1 MRWFLYAFR
10 HIFDYRGRARRAE
23 YGWFLLISIL
33 ISFIFQFVVSFGAA
47 LLAVMTDF
55 GVPDLAIGIL
65 IVISG
70 LLMIACGIASH
81 LVQISLTARRLHDL
95 GWSGWWQ
102 LVFYLGPCSFL
113 FWLWL
118 LPPQAVSVL
127 ESGNYSEELSASFVL
142 LGGCFVVC
150 MVAML
155 VISLILIFKDGQRF
169 TNKYGADPKA
179 VGEIAAD

>member
-33 ISFIFQFVVSFGAA
+33 ISFIFQFMVSFGAV

-65 IVISG
+65 VVISG
-70 LLMIACGIASH
+70 LLILAYSIASF
-81 LVQISLTARRLHDL
+81 LVQLSLTARRLHDL

-102 LVFYLGPCSFL
+102 LVFVIGPL
-113 FWLWL
+113 ALVIGVL
-118 LPPQAVSVL
+118 MLTPETGGIEYL
-127 ESGNYSEELSASFVL
+127 ESSSEMMPSMLF
-142 LGGCFVVC
+142 GTVVVY
-150 MVAML
+150 MLIMAM
-155 VISLILIFKDGQRF
+155 ISLLLIFKDGQRF

-179 VGEIAAD
+179 VGEITTD